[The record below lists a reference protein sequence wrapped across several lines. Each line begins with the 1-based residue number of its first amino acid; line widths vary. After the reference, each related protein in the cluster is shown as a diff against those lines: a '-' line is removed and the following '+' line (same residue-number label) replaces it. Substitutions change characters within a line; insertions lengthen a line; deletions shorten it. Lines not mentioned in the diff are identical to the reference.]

1 MRLVLQASVAA
12 IVNLE
17 RVEVVEPELN
27 RRAVD
32 GNSCKFSR
40 ASPQALRRVC

>member
-1 MRLVLQASVAA
+1 MRLVLPARVTAM
-12 IVNLE
+12 VNLE

-32 GNSCKFSR
+32 GNRWKFSR